1 MLVACAVHCRKC
13 EVVSGR
19 TQFLLFV
26 RFIVDNVSVKLCV
39 VAGLVHVNTRCLP
52 SLASQLTPTAVGN
65 YQAA

>member
-19 TQFLLFV
+19 TQLLLFV
-26 RFIVDNVSVKLCV
+26 RFIVDSVKLCV

-52 SLASQLTPTAVGN
+52 SLASQLTPTAVGS